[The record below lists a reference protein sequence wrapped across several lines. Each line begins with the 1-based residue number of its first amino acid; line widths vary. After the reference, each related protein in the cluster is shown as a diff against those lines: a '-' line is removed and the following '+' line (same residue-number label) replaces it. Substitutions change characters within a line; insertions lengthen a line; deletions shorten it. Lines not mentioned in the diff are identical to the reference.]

1 MFLTSNFKQKE
12 NEMETK
18 PGNVQLIGI
27 LMIVS
32 GVLNIMVGA
41 GIAIAVVLGTF
52 FIGLICL
59 PLLVIPIGVGI
70 WEIVVG
76 ANVVN
81 DRPVKN
87 LQVVAGF
94 EIGSILWGN
103 VLSMAAGILVL
114 VFYNDPETKAYF
126 ESMAA

>member
-1 MFLTSNFKQKE
+1 MFLASNFKKKD
-12 NEMETK
+12 NAMETK

-27 LMIVS
+27 FMIVS
-32 GVLNIMVGA
+32 GVLNILVGG

-59 PLLVIPIGVGI
+59 PLLLIPIGVGI

-81 DRPVKN
+81 DRLVKN

-94 EIGSILWGN
+94 EIASILWGN

-114 VFYNDPETKAYF
+114 VFYNDPETRAYF

>member
-1 MFLTSNFKQKE
+1 
-12 NEMETK
+12 METK

-27 LMIVS
+27 FIIVS
-32 GVLNIMVGA
+32 GVLNIMFGI

-52 FIGLICL
+52 FLGLICL

-70 WEIVVG
+70 WEIVAGV
-76 ANVVN
+76 NVVN
-81 DRPVKN
+81 DRPAKN

-94 EIGSILWGN
+94 EIASILWAN
-103 VLSMAAGILVL
+103 VLSMVAGILVL

-126 ESMAA
+126 EAMVR

>member
-1 MFLTSNFKQKE
+1 
-12 NEMETK
+12 METK

-27 LMIVS
+27 FMIVS
-32 GVLNIMVGA
+32 GILNIMVGA
-41 GIAIAVVLGTF
+41 AIAIGVVLGTF
-52 FIGLICL
+52 FLGLICL

-81 DRPVKN
+81 GRPVRN

-94 EIGSILWGN
+94 EIASILWGN

-114 VFYNDPETKAYF
+114 VFYNDPETRAYF
-126 ESMAA
+126 ESMKV

>member
-1 MFLTSNFKQKE
+1 MSLTSEFMKRDNA
-12 NEMETK
+12 METK
-18 PGNVQLIGI
+18 PENVQLIGI
-27 LMIVS
+27 FMIVS

-52 FIGLICL
+52 FLGLICL
-59 PLLVIPIGVGI
+59 PLLLIPIGVGI

-81 DRPVKN
+81 NRPVKN

-94 EIGSILWGN
+94 EIASILWGN

-114 VFYNDPETKAYF
+114 VFYNDPETRAYF
-126 ESMAA
+126 ESMAV